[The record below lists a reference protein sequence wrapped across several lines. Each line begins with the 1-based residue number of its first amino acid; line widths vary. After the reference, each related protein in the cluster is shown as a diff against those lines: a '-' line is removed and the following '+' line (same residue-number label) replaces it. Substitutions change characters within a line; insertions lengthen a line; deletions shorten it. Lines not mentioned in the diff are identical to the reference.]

1 MALMSENGTALDREN
16 FEEFY
21 IRWKEK
27 QNLHPHA
34 LISTATE
41 PSPSSSLPG
50 LVDRVLSHYKEYYR
64 VNSKCSDILLILSA
78 PWKTALE
85 DAFNWVGGWRP
96 SAAFHLLYSK
106 SGLQLEAKLAELM
119 KGEDMGDL
127 SDLSSA
133 QLSRMDKLQR
143 ITIQQEREVSEKVA
157 DQEMVE
163 LSRDVS
169 ETEGANS
176 TPMRSS
182 YSSEVLQLL
191 SSDHPGLILVS
202 SPLDG
207 KNFLAWSRAVRR
219 ALGAKSKLGF
229 ITGACRKPTGD
240 PELIEQWTRVDCM
253 VASWL
258 LNTMTK
264 NISNAFIYAK
274 SARTLWI
281 DLEQRY
287 GQRNGPLLYQLERE
301 IASVSQGDLS
311 IVDYFTKIQ
320 MLWDELVQVR
330 PIPECTCGCT
340 CTCGVAKATADLAE
354 QRQLMQFLMGLNDEY
369 DTVRSQI
376 LVNEP
381 LPSVNV
387 AYSMVLRVEKQRQVH
402 LAEPHEGAAMHA
414 VTYDKKKE
422 LNSFRRRGVVDKR
435 NLKCVHCD
443 RTGHDKSTCFKLHGV
458 PEWYKELNDQKKK
471 GNTGT
476 KAYAVQGT
484 SQKDTKKE
492 ETISVSD
499 CVMEF
504 MRVLKHIP
512 NVLLKNCVDEYA
524 GTDFTFSGT
533 EHLTEDT
540 WIIDSRATS
549 HMCSNPNA
557 FHNLHPSASI
567 SSIFLPDGS
576 TKQTQSIRLVN
587 LFGKLKLTDTLY
599 VPSFV
604 SRDQSDDSETA
615 RAVDS
620 TLKHKEED
628 FQLVVQSAAYLRLT
642 TLKGVVNILS
652 PIQAVHFN

>member
-1 MALMSENGTALDREN
+1 M
-16 FEEFY
+16 
-21 IRWKEK
+21 
-27 QNLHPHA
+27 
-34 LISTATE
+34 
-41 PSPSSSLPG
+41 
-50 LVDRVLSHYKEYYR
+50 
-64 VNSKCSDILLILSA
+64 
-78 PWKTALE
+78 
-85 DAFNWVGGWRP
+85 
-96 SAAFHLLYSK
+96 
-106 SGLQLEAKLAELM
+106 
-119 KGEDMGDL
+119 
-127 SDLSSA
+127 
-133 QLSRMDKLQR
+133 
-143 ITIQQEREVSEKVA
+143 
-157 DQEMVE
+157 
-163 LSRDVS
+163 
-169 ETEGANS
+169 ETEGAYA

-191 SSDHPGLILVS
+191 SSDHPGLVLVS

-443 RTGHDKSTCFKLHGV
+443 RTGHDKSTCFKIHGV
-458 PEWYKELNDQKKK
+458 PEWYKELNDQKRK

-499 CVMEF
+499 VVMEF

-512 NVLLKNCVDEYA
+512 NDPIKVNCVDEYA

-540 WIIDSRATS
+540 WIIDSGATS

-557 FHNLHPSASI
+557 FHNLHPLASI

-576 TKQTQSIRLVN
+576 TKQVTQSGLVN

-599 VPSFV
+599 VPSFRSNLISV
-604 SRDQSDDSETA
+604 HKICATSNIRFLFLPSHCILQDHLTKKIVAVARHSKHLYILDNESFNSAYISQCISSSPVFASQVQHIDASLWHMRLGTNVLCSGQGHLEWEQAMDEELQALENNQTWTLTALPNGKKAIGSRW
-615 RAVDS
+615 VYK
-620 TLKHKEED
+620 LKMNPD
-628 FQLVVQSAAYLRLT
+628 GTVNVIRLVL
-642 TLKGVVNILS
+642 
-652 PIQAVHFN
+652 

>member
-1 MALMSENGTALDREN
+1 MWDSGIRYGLSLEATSRVHMTVNGPGAGRFTRHAGLAIGCQLRLRRSVPTWVSFHRQAGSCLHVTSATMYLGMFLPPNTDDKLMRLRYGGPRQEIKTNKDEAKCHGILLE
-16 FEEFY
+16 
-21 IRWKEK
+21 
-27 QNLHPHA
+27 
-34 LISTATE
+34 
-41 PSPSSSLPG
+41 
-50 LVDRVLSHYKEYYR
+50 VLS
-64 VNSKCSDILLILSA
+64 
-78 PWKTALE
+78 
-85 DAFNWVGGWRP
+85 
-96 SAAFHLLYSK
+96 
-106 SGLQLEAKLAELM
+106 
-119 KGEDMGDL
+119 
-127 SDLSSA
+127 
-133 QLSRMDKLQR
+133 
-143 ITIQQEREVSEKVA
+143 
-157 DQEMVE
+157 
-163 LSRDVS
+163 
-169 ETEGANS
+169 
-176 TPMRSS
+176 
-182 YSSEVLQLL
+182 
-191 SSDHPGLILVS
+191 
-202 SPLDG
+202 
-207 KNFLAWSRAVRR
+207 AWYQSLRLKAVRR

-311 IVDYFTKIQ
+311 VVDYFTKIQ

-340 CTCGVAKATADLAE
+340 YTCGVAKATVDLAE
-354 QRQLMQFLMGLNDEY
+354 QRQLMQFLMGLNHEY

-422 LNSFRRRGVVDKR
+422 LNSFRRRGVGDKR

-458 PEWYKELNDQKKK
+458 SEWYKELNDHKRK

-499 CVMEF
+499 VVMEF

-512 NVLLKNCVDEYA
+512 NDPIKVNCVDEYA

-533 EHLTEDT
+533 EHLTEQRVICVAILMLF
-540 WIIDSRATS
+540 II
-549 HMCSNPNA
+549 CILQP
-557 FHNLHPSASI
+557 P
-567 SSIFLPDGS
+567 FL
-576 TKQTQSIRLVN
+576 
-587 LFGKLKLTDTLY
+587 LFFSQM
-599 VPSFV
+599 VPLNKSLN
-604 SRDQSDDSETA
+604 QG
-615 RAVDS
+615 
-620 TLKHKEED
+620 L
-628 FQLVVQSAAYLRLT
+628 
-642 TLKGVVNILS
+642 
-652 PIQAVHFN
+652 

>member
-1 MALMSENGTALDREN
+1 M
-16 FEEFY
+16 
-21 IRWKEK
+21 
-27 QNLHPHA
+27 
-34 LISTATE
+34 
-41 PSPSSSLPG
+41 
-50 LVDRVLSHYKEYYR
+50 
-64 VNSKCSDILLILSA
+64 
-78 PWKTALE
+78 
-85 DAFNWVGGWRP
+85 
-96 SAAFHLLYSK
+96 
-106 SGLQLEAKLAELM
+106 
-119 KGEDMGDL
+119 
-127 SDLSSA
+127 
-133 QLSRMDKLQR
+133 
-143 ITIQQEREVSEKVA
+143 
-157 DQEMVE
+157 
-163 LSRDVS
+163 
-169 ETEGANS
+169 ETEGANA

-287 GQRNGPLLYQLERE
+287 GQHNGPLLYQLERE
-301 IASVSQGDLS
+301 IASVSQ
-311 IVDYFTKIQ
+311 
-320 MLWDELVQVR
+320 
-330 PIPECTCGCT
+330 
-340 CTCGVAKATADLAE
+340 
-354 QRQLMQFLMGLNDEY
+354 
-369 DTVRSQI
+369 
-376 LVNEP
+376 
-381 LPSVNV
+381 
-387 AYSMVLRVEKQRQVH
+387 VEKQRQVH

-443 RTGHDKSTCFKLHGV
+443 RTDMTKV
-458 PEWYKELNDQKKK
+458 PASNYMVYRN
-471 GNTGT
+471 
-476 KAYAVQGT
+476 
-484 SQKDTKKE
+484 
-492 ETISVSD
+492 
-499 CVMEF
+499 
-504 MRVLKHIP
+504 
-512 NVLLKNCVDEYA
+512 

-540 WIIDSRATS
+540 WIIDSGATS

-576 TKQTQSIRLVN
+576 TKQVTQSGLVN
-587 LFGKLKLTDTLY
+587 LFGKLKLTDMFLH
-599 VPSFV
+599 FV
-604 SRDQSDDSETA
+604 
-615 RAVDS
+615 
-620 TLKHKEED
+620 L
-628 FQLVVQSAAYLRLT
+628 
-642 TLKGVVNILS
+642 I
-652 PIQAVHFN
+652 